1 MTLPDQAER
10 LKSLNPKSSYIV
22 QAPAGS
28 GKTGILVQRI
38 LSLLAYATRPE
49 SILAITFT
57 RKASE
62 EMHHR
67 IQKAL
72 QLKDYT
78 NEFEHQTY
86 QLAQQALKQHPHL
99 SSDQIHI
106 MTFDALCQ
114 KMSNLKHD
122 SCTLHTFPE
131 HLYQDA
137 AEHFL
142 NTPPPNIDTSLKIL
156 MHYLDGHH
164 PKILNFMVSLLK
176 QRDQWMPW
184 MMCRSPHQQSQ
195 THAIQ
200 TLQAEHANII
210 LDQLTNAQKD
220 DWVDVLHYITPFRAL
235 KGIHALANQLHVKG
249 IDQIDLLIFSAE
261 IFLTQSGTW
270 RSKLDARQG
279 FEAAS
284 NHRNIED
291 KARATAYKE
300 KATNLIKDISQNPVI
315 KEHLNIIRLLDLSK
329 MHPEHNSIIEA
340 LTACLPHLAAYFSM
354 TLKQHQRHDF
364 LEANLNVIEQLE
376 NPETAHQSTLEQA
389 EGIEHILI
397 DEAQDTSLTQ
407 YRLLCA
413 LTQSWGNCGRT
424 LFIVGDPMQSIYRFR
439 QAQVSLFESIK
450 KNAQETGL
458 L

>member
-10 LKSLNPKSSYIV
+10 LKSLNPKSSYII

-38 LSLLAYATRPE
+38 LSLLAHATRPE

-99 SSDQIHI
+99 SGDQIQI

-131 HLYQDA
+131 NLYQDA

-156 MHYLDGHH
+156 MH
-164 PKILNFMVSLLK
+164 
-176 QRDQWMPW
+176 
-184 MMCRSPHQQSQ
+184 
-195 THAIQ
+195 
-200 TLQAEHANII
+200 
-210 LDQLTNAQKD
+210 
-220 DWVDVLHYITPFRAL
+220 
-235 KGIHALANQLHVKG
+235 
-249 IDQIDLLIFSAE
+249 
-261 IFLTQSGTW
+261 
-270 RSKLDARQG
+270 
-279 FEAAS
+279 
-284 NHRNIED
+284 
-291 KARATAYKE
+291 
-300 KATNLIKDISQNPVI
+300 
-315 KEHLNIIRLLDLSK
+315 
-329 MHPEHNSIIEA
+329 
-340 LTACLPHLAAYFSM
+340 
-354 TLKQHQRHDF
+354 
-364 LEANLNVIEQLE
+364 
-376 NPETAHQSTLEQA
+376 
-389 EGIEHILI
+389 
-397 DEAQDTSLTQ
+397 
-407 YRLLCA
+407 
-413 LTQSWGNCGRT
+413 
-424 LFIVGDPMQSIYRFR
+424 
-439 QAQVSLFESIK
+439 
-450 KNAQETGL
+450 
-458 L
+458 